1 MCSTNI
7 DIEDIV
13 NKRSKIN
20 DIHRLY
26 PNTQEIND
34 DKLKSFMEDFVN
46 LGKFAE
52 TNKQINQI
60 VSDLRSKHRVH
71 PSKLQMR
78 THFSKFHNGTEVGQ
92 RFRRYMVKKAMRSQS
107 GVLVV
112 TVTLSPNKFSCSKN
126 CYYCPQETDLKG
138 NHTQPRSYMSSE
150 PAMRRALRYDF
161 DVRGQFWDRIQAYI
175 VTGNIDVTDKTSKKM
190 EVILSG
196 GTWECY
202 PKDERDRFIKE
213 CYWAANTYG
222 KMDREMLSIEEEI
235 RINETAD
242 YRIIGMTLETR
253 PDFVNKSSIK
263 DYRRYGVTRIQIG
276 VQQYDD
282 AILKKVNRGCYT
294 KDTIKAIRLL
304 KQVGLKV
311 VVHLMPDLPGSSP
324 EKDLE
329 MFKRAIQDPNLQF
342 DDVKIYPTA
351 VCRSHDENLLL
362 YSKIA
367 EWYDNGVYTPY
378 AEKDIDKLINVI
390 TYYFVNMNPWVR
402 VQRCIRDIP
411 GCSIEAG
418 YQRKGNL
425 RQIIDDKM
433 KENKQK
439 TFDIRS
445 MEVRESKYLKY
456 PARLVVRKYHASEG
470 IEYHLSM
477 EAYEDN
483 FIEKIL
489 YRLFCIFTIIYNFL
503 TFGKKIYWSGSKNYI
518 ALFGFLRL
526 RIDPNPGGN
535 IIEEIKDSAMIR
547 EVHVYGNTLG
557 VGSDKLSSQHRGYG
571 QMLVSIAEDIAG
583 QHGYKKTSVIAGV
596 GTREYY
602 EKKCGYFK
610 SGTYMIKNL
619 SAKQNNNFII
629 KLSVIFVTGIILL
642 NFIKKWENYLDNHSS
657 Y

>member
-13 NKRSKIN
+13 TKRSKMN

-26 PNTQEIND
+26 PDTQEID
-34 DKLKSFMEDFVN
+34 DEKLKSFMEDFVN

-52 TNKQINQI
+52 TNKQINKI

-112 TVTLSPNKFSCSKN
+112 TVTLSPNRFSCSKN

-150 PAMRRALRYDF
+150 PAMRRALRYNF

-175 VTGNIDVTDKTSKKM
+175 VTGNIDVTDRTSKKM

-202 PKDERDRFIKE
+202 PKDERDRFINE

-222 KMDREMLSIEEEI
+222 RMDREMLSIEEEI

-282 AILKKVNRGCYT
+282 SILKKVNRGCYT

-329 MFKRAIQDPNLQF
+329 MFQRAIQDPDLQF

-351 VCRSHDENLLL
+351 VCRSHDDNLLL

-367 EWYDNGVYTPY
+367 EWYDNGEYTPY
-378 AEKDIDKLINVI
+378 AEVDIDKLINVI

-425 RQIIDDKM
+425 RQIINDRM
-433 KENKQK
+433 KENNQK

-456 PARLVVRKYHASEG
+456 PARLVVRKYPASEG

-477 EAYEDN
+477 EAYEDT
-483 FIEKIL
+483 FWQKTL
-489 YRLFCIFTIIYNFL
+489 YGLFCIFSSIYNIV
-503 TFGKKIYWSGSKNYI
+503 TFGEKMYWSGSRDYVG
-518 ALFGFLRL
+518 LFGFLRL
-526 RIDPNPGGN
+526 RIDPDAGGN
-535 IIEEIKDSAMIR
+535 IIEEIKNTAMIR

-557 VGSDKLSSQHRGYG
+557 VGSDRLSSQHRGYG
-571 QMLVSIAEDIAG
+571 QKLVSIAEDIAC
-583 QHGYKKTSVIAGV
+583 QHGFKKTSVIAGV

-602 EKKCGYFK
+602 EKKCGYYK

-619 SAKQNNNFII
+619 SAKHNNNLII
-629 KLSVIFVTGIILL
+629 RSSIIFVIGLILF
-642 NFIKKWENYLDNHSS
+642 NFIHW
-657 Y
+657 

>member
-1 MCSTNI
+1 MCSTNT
-7 DIEDIV
+7 DIEDIMIR
-13 NKRSKIN
+13 KRDN
-20 DIHRLY
+20 IHRLY
-26 PNTQEIND
+26 PDTMDVDQEKM
-34 DKLKSFMEDFVN
+34 KLFMEDFVK

-52 TNKQINQI
+52 NNKILNKI
-60 VSDLRSKHRVH
+60 VKQLRSTYRVQ
-71 PSKLQMR
+71 PSKIQMR
-78 THFSKFHNGTEVGQ
+78 LYFSKYLNHIEVGH
-92 RFRRYMVKKAMRSQS
+92 RFKRYMVKKAMRSQS

-112 TVTLSPNKFSCSKN
+112 TVTLSPNRFSCSKN
-126 CYYCPQETDLKG
+126 CYYCPQETDLQG

-150 PAMRRALRYDF
+150 PAMRRALRYNF
-161 DVRGQFWDRIQAYI
+161 DVRGQFWDRIEAYI
-175 VTGNIDVTDKTSKKM
+175 ATGNIDVTDKSSRKL

-202 PKDERDRFIKE
+202 PKDERDRFINE

-222 KMDREMLSIEEEI
+222 KKDRPMLSIEEEI
-235 RINETAD
+235 IINETSD

-253 PDFVNKSSIK
+253 PDFVTKYSIK

-276 VQQYDD
+276 VQHYDD

-294 KDTIKAIRLL
+294 KDTIKAIKLL

-324 EKDLE
+324 EKDLQ
-329 MFKRAIQDPNLQF
+329 MFSKAINDPDLQF
-342 DDVKIYPTA
+342 DDCKIYPTA
-351 VCRSHDENLLL
+351 VCRSHDDNLIL

-367 EWYDNGVYTPY
+367 EWYDQGLYTPY
-378 AEKDIDKLINVI
+378 AEENLDKLIDVI
-390 TYYFVNMNPWVR
+390 SYYFENVNPWVR

-425 RQIIDDKM
+425 RQIISQQMAEKGTD
-433 KENKQK
+433 
-439 TFDIRS
+439 TFEIRS

-456 PARLVVRKYHASEG
+456 PGRLVVRKYQASGG

-483 FIEKIL
+483 WFDKLKYNLFI
-489 YRLFCIFTIIYNFL
+489 FFAMIYNMI
-503 TFGKKIYWSGSKNYI
+503 TIGKKIYWSGSKNYV

-526 RIDPNPGGN
+526 RIDPNPGAD
-535 IIEEIKDSAMIR
+535 IIPEIKNTALIR

-557 VGSDKLSSQHRGYG
+557 VGSEDLSTQHRGYG
-571 QMLVSIAEDIAG
+571 RYLVKIAEDIG
-583 QHGYKKTSVIAGV
+583 IQHGFNRTSVIAGV

-602 EKKCGYFK
+602 SKKCGYHK
-610 SGTYMIKNL
+610 VGTYMIKNN
-619 SAKQNNNFII
+619 SDTRYNNLVI
-629 KLSVIFVTGIILL
+629 KFSVFGIFILL
-642 NFIKKWENYLDNHSS
+642 AIKYFI
-657 Y
+657 